1 MAGVPCPDRVTA
13 GRQPAGNGVRR
24 RALVSGGTGAVGA
37 ATIDLLVEDGYDV
50 AFTYR
55 GNHEKAAALTDA
67 WSSGGTRISS
77 AAVDLTDD
85 AASGQLAALVDGL
98 GLDLLVHASG
108 PLIPQ
113 RWVSAIDT
121 ALFAR
126 HLDHETVAF
135 FRLLEAA
142 LPHLRESRGA
152 LVAVTTMA
160 VRKFPLR
167 DALSASPKASIE
179 ALVRA
184 VAAEEGKYGVRANCV
199 GPGILAD
206 GIGGAIVANGEFP
219 QEAQDFAM
227 KQLPL
232 RRFGHGAEVAE
243 AVRFLGSPR
252 ASYIT
257 GQCLDVDGGFS
268 L

>member
-1 MAGVPCPDRVTA
+1 VT
-13 GRQPAGNGVRR
+13 
-24 RALVSGGTGAVGA
+24 GGTGAVGA

-50 AFTYR
+50 AFTFR
-55 GNHEKAAALTDA
+55 SNRAKADDLAQGWRAGGAAVT
-67 WSSGGTRISS
+67 G
-77 AAVDLTDD
+77 AAVDLTADE
-85 AASGQLAALVDGL
+85 ASAGIEALVAGL
-98 GLDLLVHASG
+98 GGLDLLVHASG

-113 RWVSAIDT
+113 RWISAIDT
-121 ALFAR
+121 SLYAR
-126 HLDHETVAF
+126 HLDHESVAF
-135 FRLLEAA
+135 FRVLEAA
-142 LPHLRESRGA
+142 LPHLRSSGGA

-160 VRKFPLR
+160 VRKYPLR
-167 DALSASPKASIE
+167 DVLSASPKASIE
-179 ALVRA
+179 ALVKA

-227 KQLPL
+227 KQVPL
-232 RRFGHGAEVAE
+232 RRFGGGAEVAE
-243 AVRFLGSPR
+243 AVRFLASSR

>member
-1 MAGVPCPDRVTA
+1 MGTPETGAAPRP
-13 GRQPAGNGVRR
+13 

-37 ATIDLLVEDGYDV
+37 ATIDLLVDDGYDV
-50 AFTYR
+50 AFTCRRNRARAEELAQGWEDR
-55 GNHEKAAALTDA
+55 GARVLLD
-67 WSSGGTRISS
+67 
-77 AAVDLTDD
+77 AVDLSEDE
-85 AASGQLAALVDGL
+85 AAEQVEALVTGL
-98 GLDLLVHASG
+98 GGLDLLVHASG

-113 RWVSAIDT
+113 RWISTIEP
-121 ALFAR
+121 ALYAR
-126 HLDHETVAF
+126 HVNEESVAF
-135 FRLLEAA
+135 FRLLAAA

-160 VRKFPLR
+160 VRKYPLR
-167 DALSASPKASIE
+167 DVLSASPKASVE
-179 ALVRA
+179 AMVKA

-199 GPGILAD
+199 GPGILSD

-227 KQLPL
+227 KQVPL
-232 RRFGHGAEVAE
+232 RRFGGGAEVAE

>member
-1 MAGVPCPDRVTA
+1 MKTVST
-13 GRQPAGNGVRR
+13 QRR

-37 ATIDLLVEDGYDV
+37 ATIDLLVEDGYDI

-55 GNHEKAAALTDA
+55 SSKDRAAELAGRWTA
-67 WSSGGTRISS
+67 GGGSVAH
-77 AAVDLTDD
+77 AAVDLGDD
-85 AASGQLAALVDGL
+85 GAVDRLRALLDELG

-113 RWVSAIDT
+113 RWISTIDT
-121 ALFAR
+121 ALYAQ
-126 HLDHETVAF
+126 HVNEESVAF
-135 FRLLEAA
+135 FRLLEAT
-142 LPHLRESRGA
+142 LPHLRASRGA

-160 VRKFPLR
+160 VRKYPLR
-167 DALSASPKASIE
+167 DVLSASPKAGIE
-179 ALVRA
+179 ALVKA

-206 GIGGAIVANGEFP
+206 GIGGAIVANGDFP
-219 QEAQDFAM
+219 QEAQDVAM
-227 KQLPL
+227 TQVPL
-232 RRFGHGAEVAE
+232 RRFGAGTEVAE